1 MSKKCRKE
9 HIQIRTNV
17 EQMSSKLVEC
27 RVHVEQRSYVFM
39 FSELEPQLVTRR
51 TTFFYHE
58 KRRQNTSYR
67 RGKHEIGQQ
76 FNIYSRLKLAQE
88 FKTVLNSCRCYYSTP
103 KDWWRVITRNNA

>member
-51 TTFFYHE
+51 TTFFITRSAD
-58 KRRQNTSYR
+58 K
-67 RGKHEIGQQ
+67 I
-76 FNIYSRLKLAQE
+76 
-88 FKTVLNSCRCYYSTP
+88 
-103 KDWWRVITRNNA
+103 RVIAEVNTRLDNSSTFIRD